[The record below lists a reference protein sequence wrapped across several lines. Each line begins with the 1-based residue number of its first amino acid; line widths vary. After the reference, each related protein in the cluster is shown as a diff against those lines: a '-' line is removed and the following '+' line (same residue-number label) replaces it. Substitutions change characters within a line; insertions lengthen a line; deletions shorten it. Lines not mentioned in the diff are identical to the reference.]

1 MIKNPI
7 CWKTTICRVGKFKFY
22 IEEKIVRWRDNM
34 KRLLKNAIVWLVI
47 LIIFIVFDYLTQG
60 RYSSGGF
67 KYLSIVVVVVLG
79 VLVAERVNGKK

>member
-1 MIKNPI
+1 
-7 CWKTTICRVGKFKFY
+7 
-22 IEEKIVRWRDNM
+22 M

-67 KYLSIVVVVVLG
+67 KYLSIIVVVVLG